1 MFFPSFTFRPLGG
14 WVGVC
19 VWGGGAPIVAAVVG
33 LTPNPPLDSTLLD
46 KHRLKSMKIT
56 AEADL

>member
-1 MFFPSFTFRPLGG
+1 LGG

>member
-1 MFFPSFTFRPLGG
+1 MFFPSFTFKPLGG
-14 WVGVC
+14 LVGVC
-19 VWGGGAPIVAAVVG
+19 VGGGAPIVAAVVG